1 MSSKSHQSVTPDG
14 LAGGN
19 GGSQHDDTDAAQ
31 SDETAADET
40 DDATAEL
47 SLDHIFEILK
57 NERRRTVLHYL
68 ADQEG
73 TVSLGELAE
82 HVAAVEN
89 DTTVARVTSK
99 ERKCV
104 YVGLYQCHLPKMD
117 DMDIVS
123 FNQNRGRIE
132 IGPNAEALYTYL
144 DVSDSRDRPWPL
156 YYGSVAALGGAL
168 LLLSHVGASTLGLT
182 PTVVAM
188 FALIGVSTCAA
199 LELGAREDDD

>member
-1 MSSKSHQSVTPDG
+1 MSSKPHQSVTPDG
-14 LAGGN
+14 LAGN
-19 GGSQHDDTDAAQ
+19 RSDASDDSQSEDGAEE
-31 SDETAADET
+31 SDQAV
-40 DDATAEL
+40 AEL

-68 ADQEG
+68 ADNEG
-73 TVSLGELAE
+73 PVSLGQLAE

-123 FNQNRGRIE
+123 FNQNRGKIE
-132 IGPNAEALYTYL
+132 VGPNAHALYAYL
-144 DVSDSRDRPWPL
+144 ENSDSRDRQWPL
-156 YYGSVAALGGAL
+156 YYGAVAALGGAL
-168 LLLSHVGASTLGLT
+168 LLLSHVGASTVGLT
-182 PTVVAM
+182 PTAVAVVS
-188 FALIGVSTCAA
+188 LLGVSTCAA
-199 LELGAREDDD
+199 LELGTRDEDD